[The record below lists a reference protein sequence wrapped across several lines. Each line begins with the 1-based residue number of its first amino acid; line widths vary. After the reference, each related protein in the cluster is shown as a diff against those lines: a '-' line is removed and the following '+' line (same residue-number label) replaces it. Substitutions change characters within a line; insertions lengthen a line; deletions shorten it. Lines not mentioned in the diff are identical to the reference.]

1 MYKHDYINKK
11 RLISNILLVLAIVLL
26 MVGIVFI
33 AADIAKRNL
42 RQEKIDQ
49 GTVSMDRAI
58 AENMAAQATASDMEE
73 GEEPVVTML
82 VGTSDLEIS
91 GEDYDYFG
99 TEEEIA
105 AQREA
110 VQQELELNEDGYAI
124 LQGVGILDI
133 PCIELHIPIW
143 QTTNSTTLRY
153 GTGHYV
159 GSVMPG
165 QQGNCSILGHHMR
178 KYGSIFNR
186 LGEVEIG
193 DEITIT
199 NLRGYTYTYIV
210 DEILIVEAEELGEY
224 LRGGITDTRQ
234 VTLVTC
240 EYTNQGKKRLVV
252 IGHIQEVQDDN

>member
-1 MYKHDYINKK
+1 MYRHNTINKK
-11 RLISNILLVLAIVLL
+11 RLISNILLILAIILL

-49 GTVSMDRAI
+49 GTVSMDQAI
-58 AENMAAQATASDMEE
+58 AENIAAQDTATGTDI
-73 GEEPVVTML
+73 EEPVVTML

-110 VQQELELNEDGYAI
+110 VEQELQMHEEGYAI
-124 LQGVGILDI
+124 LEGVGILDI

-165 QQGNCSILGHHMR
+165 QQGNCTILGHHMR

-186 LGEVEIG
+186 LGEVAIG

-210 DEILIVEAEELGEY
+210 DEILLVEAEELGEY
-224 LRGGITDTRQ
+224 IRGGITDTQQ

-252 IGHIQEVQDDN
+252 IGHIQDDT

>member
-1 MYKHDYINKK
+1 MYRHNTINKK
-11 RLISNILLVLAIVLL
+11 RLISNILLILAIILL

-49 GTVSMDRAI
+49 GTVSMDQAI
-58 AENMAAQATASDMEE
+58 AENIAAQATATGTDI
-73 GEEPVVTML
+73 EEPVVTML

-110 VQQELELNEDGYAI
+110 VEQELQMNEEGYAI
-124 LQGVGILDI
+124 LEGVGILDI

-165 QQGNCSILGHHMR
+165 QQGNCTILGHHMR

-186 LGEVEIG
+186 LGEVAIG

-224 LRGGITDTRQ
+224 IRGGITDTQQ

-252 IGHIQEVQDDN
+252 IGHIQDDT